1 MVRNKKNNEGAV
13 LIIVLLILAGL
24 SVIATQ
30 LSKYVF
36 YDHALSSM
44 SKITIRGKLLLE
56 SSENIA
62 TKLLLYNTKLME
74 ENKEYYTI
82 EELTTMYNAASSIF
96 ESEDIS
102 MEFFDENALFPL
114 NTIVP
119 FSDSGRQL
127 AIEAQEILSRLIQI
141 ILRKNGFKGSDSSSQ
156 FIAEEMINAMLI
168 WTGYNDLENEIQEA
182 YLTDTVKRFPTKKLF
197 NNPQELTLIHW
208 NNIDEHIVKTVLY
221 GGKQG
226 KGLLDLVTVW
236 SGGPMNIN
244 TLDPL
249 IIEAL
254 CTEKEKS
261 NSLAKQIVIARKN
274 KGKIR
279 EEQWFREIFEE
290 NSSFV
295 PSIQLV
301 SDASK
306 VFRLL
311 TKIGNGT
318 NQINMVSICI
328 VFTSYVR
335 WCYRYVK

>member
-1 MVRNKKNNEGAV
+1 MIRNKKNNEGAV

-44 SKITIRGKLLLE
+44 SKMTIRGKLLID
-56 SSENIA
+56 SAENIA
-62 TKLLLYNTKLME
+62 TKLLIYNTKLME
-74 ENKEYYTI
+74 EKKEFYTV
-82 EELTTMYNAASSIF
+82 EELTTMYNAVTSIF
-96 ESEDIS
+96 ESEDVS
-102 MEFFDENALFPL
+102 VEFFDENSLFPL
-114 NTIVP
+114 NAIVP
-119 FSDSGRQL
+119 FSDSGRGL
-127 AIEAQEILSRLIQI
+127 ALEAQEILSRLIQY
-141 ILRKNGFKGSDSSSQ
+141 ILRKNGYKGSERSSE
-156 FIAEEMINAMLI
+156 FIAEEMINAMLV
-168 WTGYNDLENEIQEA
+168 WTGYNELEKEEKNA
-182 YLTDTVKRFPTKKLF
+182 YLTDSVKRFPTQKLF

-208 NNIDEHIVKTVLY
+208 KNIDEQIVKTVLY
-221 GGKQG
+221 GGTQS
-226 KGLLDLVTVW
+226 KGLLDLVSVW
-236 SGGPMNIN
+236 TGGPMNIN

-261 NSLAKQIVIARKN
+261 SSLAKQILIARKN

-306 VFRLL
+306 VYRII

-335 WCYRYVK
+335 WCYRYTM